1 MIKIKKSGCARTGR
15 STNMG
20 LADLGCGLFYHFY
33 FCIFKT
39 KNINAEDNQGVA
51 CTINIVTVVNYAAIG
66 VIWDRSTVYQYN

>member
-20 LADLGCGLFYHFY
+20 LADLGCGQLFYHFY

-51 CTINIVTVVNYAAIG
+51 CTVNIL
-66 VIWDRSTVYQYN
+66 QL